1 MVSSSSS
8 SSSSTLAFANAP
20 ARLHHTPAVHSS
32 ALRCTPCRRNTTFL
46 PPPALPHPSHCTPH
60 PLHARATA
68 TAASGGG
75 GMPPIP
81 GDGPGKQK
89 DTTFLERIRS
99 INKVSDDPTDDQVT
113 FLVSLASTD
122 PNPQVRYTAL
132 SRLSNVDVAAPGVQ
146 QHTAD
151 ILTIARNAL
160 QSDTEPSCRSAAA
173 DLIAGLRLNDG
184 FDDLVAAFNNNSADW
199 VLKFSI
205 CAGIGYM
212 MHPQS
217 YDFLSS
223 VLAQKKVGWKEDEI
237 KQQKIAAG
245 ELPPPPPPSPMDL
258 IPVDDSLL
266 VAACVGA
273 LGDLGDQRALPLV
286 KEFIAH
292 PDSAISER
300 ARNACDQLEA
310 AQK

>member
-1 MVSSSSS
+1 MASSSSPS
-8 SSSSTLAFANAP
+8 LSTLAFANSP
-20 ARLHHTPAVHSS
+20 ANLYTTAGAHSS
-32 ALRCTPCRRNTTFL
+32 ALRCAPCRRDTTFL
-46 PPPALPHPSHCTPH
+46 PSPTLPRPSHCTPH

-68 TAASGGG
+68 TAAGGG
-75 GMPPIP
+75 GVMPPIP
-81 GDGPGKQK
+81 GDGPGKEQ
-89 DTTFLERIRS
+89 DSTFLERIRL
-99 INKVSDDPTDDQVT
+99 INKVSDAPTEDQVT
-113 FLVSLASTD
+113 SLISLARTD
-122 PNPQVRYTAL
+122 PNAQVRYTAL
-132 SRLSNVDVAAPGVQ
+132 SRLSNVDVASPGVQ
-146 QHTAD
+146 QHTDD
-151 ILTIARNAL
+151 ILAIARNAL
-160 QSDTEPSCRSAAA
+160 QGDSEPSCRSAAA

-184 FDDLVAAFNNNSADW
+184 FDDLVAAFNNDSADW

-205 CAGIGYM
+205 CAGVGYM
-212 MHPQS
+212 RHPQS

-223 VLAQKKVGWKEDEI
+223 VLAQKKVEWKEDEI

-245 ELPPPPPPSPMDL
+245 ELPPPPPPSPTDL
-258 IPVDDSLL
+258 VPVDDSLL

-300 ARNACDQLEA
+300 AKHSCDQLEA